1 MRKLLQVAKPKC
13 RPGAAKVSG
22 NSGARLDRKRS
33 AARKRRTKQEWTA
46 ARKRGG
52 KRSGRWRASVAR
64 SGCRRRHESAARSGK
79 EETERVRTLV
89 RGNGCAS
96 ARLRE
101 RRNGPPGDRPAGCGA
116 QAMRKD
122 LEGSSGE
129 KRPARLPT
137 SGPGRRD
144 EAGRRGWQP
153 QLPFGVSGQRPAST
167 TDPKLACPCRREWRS
182 RRNLAERSVRVHGSS
197 PATRGLAAMPG
208 PFCVLGRGICRG
220 GWVLLTSRSSSLRR
234 LGHPESFRASRA
246 PSTCVRYSQAWAR
259 VFAGETRIR
268 RIRHLPHDTGKAGE
282 ILHCKRR
289 GAGCFRAGWRPGC
302 SVP

>member
-1 MRKLLQVAKPKC
+1 MRKLQQVAKPKC
-13 RPGAAKVSG
+13 RPGAAEVSG

-33 AARKRRTKQEWTA
+33 TARKCRAKREWTA

-52 KRSGRWRASVAR
+52 KRSGWRHA
-64 SGCRRRHESAARSGK
+64 SAARSGK
-79 EETERVRTLV
+79 EEAERDRTLV

-96 ARLRE
+96 ARLRG
-101 RRNGPPGDRPAGCGA
+101 RRSGPPGDRPAGCGA
-116 QAMRKD
+116 QATRKD

-129 KRPARLPT
+129 KHPARLPT

-182 RRNLAERSVRVHGSS
+182 RRNLAERSVRIHGSS

-208 PFCVLGRGICRG
+208 PFCVRGYASPLRDTAPRIASESNRPITPAKQAKSYIASAMGRG
-220 GWVLLTSRSSSLRR
+220 VS
-234 LGHPESFRASRA
+234 E
-246 PSTCVRYSQAWAR
+246 
-259 VFAGETRIR
+259 
-268 RIRHLPHDTGKAGE
+268 
-282 ILHCKRR
+282 
-289 GAGCFRAGWRPGC
+289 
-302 SVP
+302 